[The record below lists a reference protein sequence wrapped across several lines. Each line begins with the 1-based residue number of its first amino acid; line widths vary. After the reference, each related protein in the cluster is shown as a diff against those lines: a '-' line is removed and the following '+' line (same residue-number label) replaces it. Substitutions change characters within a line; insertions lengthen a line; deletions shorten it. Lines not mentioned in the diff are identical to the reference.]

1 MPVETPQPPRG
12 LSVFFPAY
20 NDSGT
25 IASMVV
31 NALITA
37 RRLTTDYEVI
47 VINDGSRDLTPQI
60 LDELARVYPEV
71 KVVHHQKNRGYGG
84 ALRSGFAHATKDLV
98 FYTDGDAQYD
108 PRELA
113 RLVAALRPDVG
124 VVNGFKLFRGDGP
137 VRAVVGRVYH
147 KVVSTA
153 FGLQI
158 RDVDCDFRLIRRS
171 ALDGITL
178 DSTSGTICVEL
189 IKKLQD
195 NGAHF
200 AEVGVN
206 HYDRPFGSS
215 QFFRPGRVARTLI
228 QLAQLWLK
236 LVVRKEH
243 LRPDPGRFS
252 RVPSPKS

>member
-1 MPVETPQPPRG
+1 MATITA
-12 LSVFFPAY
+12 FFPCYGDA
-20 NDSGT
+20 GT

-31 NALITA
+31 LAERTLRGLTDDWEIVVVNDASPDHAAEVLAELSERYPRLRVITHEA
-37 RRLTTDYEVI
+37 
-47 VINDGSRDLTPQI
+47 
-60 LDELARVYPEV
+60 
-71 KVVHHQKNRGYGG
+71 NRGYGG
-84 ALRSGFAHATKDLV
+84 ALRSGFGSATKELV